1 MANNQ
6 EIISTLS
13 EKYATKTCHSMAS
26 LVRGDEV
33 DGKSAD
39 ALTTELFNSKFLA
52 SAKRHSKS
60 QDTVADLVELA
71 NIIID
76 APAEEGI
83 GEELVHRVDVMMP
96 GSKKIRVREIAKTSK
111 TARGKTSKATGSRN
125 SYITIDP
132 NEELEAHETWDD
144 NFIEDAD
151 WNVAQDETEAL
162 ATALKLE
169 TSQLII
175 DKLVSVPAAQTNTG
189 NLFAV
194 QTANTLT
201 FDDIVEMRQTM
212 KSNQVTPDCLVL
224 NSLQLGDLLKQEV
237 FQDSL
242 LYGDFVDKGMG
253 YIGSL
258 FGMDVY
264 ETFQIPQGHVLMFKK
279 RYTMIFGVRRY
290 AMLKSFDDFDAK
302 KGKVLHGLQIS
313 TRYELKVGNAKYLLR
328 CENA

>member
-1 MANNQ
+1 MSQQ
-6 EIISTLS
+6 EIISKLS
-13 EKYATKTCHSMAS
+13 EKYASKNCHSMAS
-26 LVRGDEV
+26 LAKGENV
-33 DGKSAD
+33 DGKSASQ
-39 ALTTELFNSKFLA
+39 LSQELFNSPFFA

-60 QDTVADLVELA
+60 QDATADLVELA

-96 GSKKIRVREIAKTSK
+96 GSKKIRVRDIAITSD
-111 TARGKTSKATGSRN
+111 TARGKSNRARGSRN
-125 SYITIDP
+125 SYIVIDP
-132 NEELEAHETWDD
+132 DEEIEAHETWDD

-151 WNVAQDETEAL
+151 WNVATDETEAL

-169 TSQLII
+169 TSQKII
-175 DKLVSVPAAQTNTG
+175 DKLTTIPAAQTNTG
-189 NLFAV
+189 NLHTV
-194 QTANTLT
+194 ENQGRLS
-201 FDDIVEMRQTM
+201 FDDIVNMRQNM

-224 NSLQLGDLLKQEV
+224 NPLQLGDLLKQEV

-242 LYGDFVDKGMG
+242 LYGDFVDKAMG

-264 ETFQIPQGHVLMFKK
+264 ETFQIPAGHVLMFKK
-279 RYTMIFGVRRY
+279 RYTLIFGVRRY
-290 AMLKSFDDFDAK
+290 AMLKSFDDFNEK
-302 KGKVLHGLQIS
+302 QGKVLHGLQIS
-313 TRYELKVGNAKYLLR
+313 TRYQLKVGNAKYLLR